1 MESEVGLSPARQ
13 TQDPKMIGLEDLAA
27 SQDPNLR
34 DRLLAKAAQGEKV
47 AARSVSKMGGDV
59 EATRQ
64 FFEARQADFRANL
77 GNKAQEAIGRADEKI
92 KALGPNQTEA
102 RNSREIMSE
111 IDSAY
116 NTASMR
122 ERELWDDVP
131 MDATAPVSSARQRA
145 QKWKAELGP
154 IGEGNIPQK
163 AKTWLLDQNQTLT
176 DSGSVRD
183 MHQLYSGLRQT
194 ARDARSGASP
204 NRTLAMIADD
214 IADGVLE
221 DLGRYDPA
229 SPSGRAIAEALAF
242 TAAKH
247 ETFSQGAVGRLRKK
261 TPQGETAVDPE
272 MSMQRTVGR
281 QGETAAVG
289 ARQIEAATEGRGTFA
304 IQDYIKDRF
313 TKAAISPTGEM
324 TTKSARSFM
333 QNNDALLKQYPAL
346 REQIVMSVRNR
357 EGAAKLQDRIE
368 NVVKASQRKS
378 DSTLSAFIGGPPE
391 KAINSVFTSRKPLEA
406 AKTLR
411 NAASKDKTGAATS
424 GLKGAFVDNIVSAT
438 GGRIDGAKLQ
448 SQLNDP
454 RMREVLSVVFD
465 KKELLRLDRIAS
477 ELVSATQRGTDVGSS
492 LSGSTPNKLIEYMV
506 RIGAA
511 KHGAELGGG
520 GGASLQTAQMASS
533 RAKEIMGRLVNDKAS
548 DIIADAMEDPEL
560 LRSLL
565 TDINR
570 VDIQKDVIPR
580 FLPYMVGGSTQ
591 TLGDE

>member
-1 MESEVGLSPARQ
+1 MAPYTKSGATEVARKRVQGLAGGTRRAEELADRIGVESEVGLSPARQ

-391 KAINSVFTSRKPLEA
+391 KLS
-406 AKTLR
+406 TLYSHPESH
-411 NAASKDKTGAATS
+411 SKQPKHSETPPPKIRRGPQHLV
-424 GLKGAFVDNIVSAT
+424 LK
-438 GGRIDGAKLQ
+438 
-448 SQLNDP
+448 
-454 RMREVLSVVFD
+454 VLS
-465 KKELLRLDRIAS
+465 
-477 ELVSATQRGTDVGSS
+477 
-492 LSGSTPNKLIEYMV
+492 LI
-506 RIGAA
+506 I
-511 KHGAELGGG
+511 
-520 GGASLQTAQMASS
+520 
-533 RAKEIMGRLVNDKAS
+533 
-548 DIIADAMEDPEL
+548 
-560 LRSLL
+560 
-565 TDINR
+565 
-570 VDIQKDVIPR
+570 
-580 FLPYMVGGSTQ
+580 
-591 TLGDE
+591 